1 MTRGLMMFPTVTGE
15 KSNMIDKIDN
25 ILSVVEVIQ
34 KIGIGIGILM
44 LMLFAFCAVSDA
56 FEKRKEKKSIKAIGD
71 TAEDFEHLEGKSVH

>member
-1 MTRGLMMFPTVTGE
+1 
-15 KSNMIDKIDN
+15 MIDKIDN

-56 FEKRKEKKSIKAIGD
+56 FEKRKEKRKSIKAIGD